1 MSAEETEESFAVVR
15 DQALRMRDLVRELLG
30 FSRKAEDGSCLELSP
45 LIRRILRV
53 QRVAMRKNVRIE
65 GDLAWE
71 GHVRASAT
79 KVEQVA

>member
-30 FSRKAEDGSCLELSP
+30 FSRKAEDGGCLELSP
-45 LIRRILRV
+45 LIRRILPV
-53 QRVAMRKNVRIE
+53 QRVAMGKNVRIE